1 MTNTTEHFVFFSFLT
16 HNQHSEKGRM
26 RERWREWRLKMFWQ
40 KREMSSFDSQ
50 WSKNTLLRNT
60 YTRRKEWERNGRRWN
75 GETRRIKE
83 LKNRVIELN
92 VNISVLIPTAWC
104 THTHTQR
111 WRRGRRH
118 RQNRHHKTN
127 KHHFIIICM
136 ICCAWWVKIIIPLC
150 LPALPSEPVFLF

>member
-104 THTHTQR
+104 THTHTPN
-111 WRRGRRH
+111 GGDVAVVIV
-118 RQNRHHKTN
+118 KTGTT
-127 KHHFIIICM
+127 KQTSTTLLLS
-136 ICCAWWVKIIIPLC
+136 AWYVAHDGWK
-150 LPALPSEPVFLF
+150 